1 MKREEKRKIP
11 LIAWWWPVMGKYLQA
26 EEVYYRAVSV
36 VLSHFIFFFLFVCL
50 LVFSKQEFKG
60 IVIMQRTVNQLLLL
74 LLLLLLFPY
83 CHVLQINR
91 GFPAGSHFLT
101 VRSMEVVRKADRKLM
116 FIPVVFILLRI
127 WGTIRFFRVWVYYPS
142 KPSSIEWLILLH
154 VSTLWF
160 LKYLFV
166 YK

>member
-1 MKREEKRKIP
+1 MHKLWKEKRKIP

-26 EEVYYRAVSV
+26 EEVYYKAVSV
-36 VLSHFIFFFLFVCL
+36 VLSRFIFFFLFVCL

-74 LLLLLLFPY
+74 SLLSHY
-83 CHVLQINR
+83 HVFQINR

-101 VRSMEVVRKADRKLM
+101 VRSIEVVRKADRKLM

-142 KPSSIEWLILLH
+142 KPSPIEWLILLH